1 MEQPDKPEKVMID
14 PARLEQYLT
23 ESLTAKLNEIEY
35 SMGLDYTDT
44 EGHIT
49 VMRHRKG
56 RPDIVVL
63 SQKFLLPRPPDIDE
77 LEQENKLLRARNER
91 LEKELLEIEGI
102 AQAKGWNSAL
112 ELAAVLY
119 VDQFKQA
126 FGADTCA
133 SHAAWLRGHKLKEQK
148 K

>member
-1 MEQPDKPEKVMID
+1 MSDKPEKVMID
-14 PARLEQYLT
+14 PARLEQYLV

-63 SQKFLLPRPPDIDE
+63 SQKFLVPRPPDIDE

-91 LEKELLEIEGI
+91 LEREAIE
-102 AQAKGWNSAL
+102 QQDTVYAKGWNSAL
-112 ELAAVLY
+112 ETAAVLFS
-119 VDQFKQA
+119 DAFKKS
-126 FGADTCA
+126 FGPDTCA
-133 SHAAWLRGHKLKEQK
+133 SFAAWLRGHKLKEN
-148 K
+148 

>member
-1 MEQPDKPEKVMID
+1 MSDKPMID
-14 PARLEQYLT
+14 PAHLDRYLT
-23 ESLTAKLNEIEY
+23 ESLTEKLNEIEY
-35 SMGLDYTDT
+35 SMGLEYTDT
-44 EGHIT
+44 EGHIS

-63 SQKFLLPRPPDIDE
+63 SQKFLVPRPPDIDE

-91 LEKELLEIEGI
+91 LEKELLKVESI

-119 VDQFKQA
+119 VDQFKHS
-126 FGADTCA
+126 FGTDTCA
-133 SHAAWLRGHKLKEQK
+133 SHAAWLRGQKLKEN
-148 K
+148 